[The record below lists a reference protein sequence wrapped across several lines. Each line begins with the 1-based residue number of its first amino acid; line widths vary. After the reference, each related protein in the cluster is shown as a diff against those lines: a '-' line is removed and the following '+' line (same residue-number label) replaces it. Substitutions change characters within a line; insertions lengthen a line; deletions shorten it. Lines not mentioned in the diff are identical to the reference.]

1 MLVMAFAVLLFAQ
14 GNPIVSPP
22 NSPPITVR
30 SEIVVQAPP
39 PDPQAIA
46 DASTQSYQA
55 IVVNLLAPTLVS
67 WTNGLLNVPDF
78 IRSTPPDLS
87 YRNPAVRGLADQVR
101 LVAMSMVV
109 LAVIAMG
116 ISVMM
121 GGALPENIGRLIF
134 AVGLSATDLL
144 WWELGIDLNNA
155 INAGITA
162 PPIADLIRPHL
173 SLPAATAD
181 PIAAFAPAVLV
192 IVYAIVALLLLV
204 SLAFR
209 LGLIDILIAI
219 GPLALLC
226 GATEQTQGLYQRYIG
241 LAVGTLFSQILVVVA
256 LRLSPVLGTL
266 VSGVAGTILGIV
278 VLLLARQMPGMMA
291 SAGMRQGNGMSV
303 GMLLL
308 LRRAILR
315 R

>member
-1 MLVMAFAVLLFAQ
+1 MVLLFAQ
-14 GNPIVSPP
+14 GNPIVQPP
-22 NSPPITVR
+22 APAPNITVR
-30 SEIVVQAPP
+30 SEVTVQAPP

-46 DASTQSYQA
+46 DASTQSYQS
-55 IVVNLLAPTLVS
+55 IVVTLIAPTLVS
-67 WTNGLLNVPDF
+67 WVDGLLNVPDF

-87 YRNPAVRGLADQVR
+87 YRNSAVRGLADIVR
-101 LVAMSMVV
+101 TAAMGLVV
-109 LAVIAMG
+109 LAVLVVG
-116 ISVMM
+116 ISVML
-121 GGALPENIGRLIF
+121 GGQIPDNVGRLLF
-134 AVGLSATDLL
+134 GVMLSASDLL

-173 SLPAATAD
+173 SLPAVTAD
-181 PIAAFAPAVLV
+181 PVAAFSPAILV
-192 IVYAIVALLLLV
+192 IVYAVVALLLLV

-209 LGLIDILIAI
+209 LGLIDILIAV

-226 GATEQTQGLYQRYIG
+226 ASTEQSQGLYQRYVT
-241 LAVGTLFSQILVVVA
+241 LAVGTLFSQVLIVVA
-256 LRLSPVLGTL
+256 LRLSPILGTL

-278 VLLLARQMPGMMA
+278 VLLLARQMPSMLA
-291 SAGMRQGNGMSV
+291 SGGARQGNSMSI